1 MKGTTQLADPELSDS
16 SEDYLSGA
24 YEPVTCHFAN
34 STVGLLAPP
43 NCTVPCHNSTASWN
57 QTEPDNS
64 TCYSSYS
71 DLQSKLQEASPKI
84 YNCTVGFCSN
94 GTCISNHTYAECW

>member
-1 MKGTTQLADPELSDS
+1 MYAVCEDS
-16 SEDYLSGA
+16 KLTESEEDYDYSGV
-24 YEPVTCHFAN
+24 YGPVTCHFAN

-64 TCYSSYS
+64 TCFFSYS
-71 DLQSKLQEASPKI
+71 DLERTLGQSSPKM
-84 YNCTVGFCSN
+84 YNCTIGFCQN
-94 GTCISNHTYAECW
+94 GTCISNHTYADCW